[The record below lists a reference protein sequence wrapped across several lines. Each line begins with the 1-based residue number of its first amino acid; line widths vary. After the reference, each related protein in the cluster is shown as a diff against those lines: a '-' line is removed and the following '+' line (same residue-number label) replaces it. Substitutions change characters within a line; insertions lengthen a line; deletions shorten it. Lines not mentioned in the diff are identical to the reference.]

1 MAEIR
6 DLTLSVHQ
14 LVDFLLREGDI
25 DNRVYNSDTMA
36 MGSKIHAAFQHK
48 QGNEYL
54 SEVYL
59 KETFLREDA
68 KVTIEGRADGII
80 IGQKY
85 PIIDEIK
92 STVAPLDVFYNE
104 QKEWHLA
111 QAKCYALMYC
121 HDKKLDKAV
130 VRLTYISQIDDSR
143 MMKEFTYSVDELLS
157 DTIALIDEYLA
168 FQRQQ
173 FKHIEERNKSA
184 KTLKFP
190 YKDFRPGQREMAKY
204 AYSVAKKGGVFFC
217 EAPTG
222 IGKTMSTLYP
232 SVTAFGSTKNEKVFY
247 LTAKASG
254 RLSAFDAMTKLYEAG
269 FHGRDSLIMAK
280 DKICPNP
287 GAACNPDECP
297 FAKSYYSKLRAVTKE
312 ALETNQ
318 RFSTDFVRE
327 IARQYEMC
335 PFELQLDLSLWADV
349 IILDYN
355 YFFDPIV
362 YLQRYFDDTVDSSN
376 FVMLIDEAHNLIDR
390 GRSAYSESINTD
402 LITDVK
408 KSLKKHKVQKIKNAL
423 NKLKTSLEFEDL
435 NIGDSRRLTEIPKPV
450 VKALDAIQ
458 KAHIAMNKEPH
469 PSLGDSYAE
478 LGRRCHRFS
487 FIDENYAQNTTLYA
501 RRFGNNYSLEL
512 YCEDPSP
519 MLRDCLMKVK
529 GAVIFSATLQPIDY
543 YMDAL
548 LGDKSFPYLI
558 LPSPFPEENFDLM
571 IAPMVSTRYKDREKT
586 YDEVAKYLKEFV
598 SARTGNYFIYF
609 PSYEYLD
616 NIRPYLD
623 FGDADVFEQE
633 RDMNDDEK
641 TLFLSRFLPNPEN
654 TTVGLL
660 IIGGSF
666 SEGIDLVDDRLIGV
680 GVVGIGLA
688 QICFEKELIREFY
701 EKKNGNGFE
710 YSYMNPGVNKVMQAV
725 GRLIRSENDR
735 GAALLIDDRYMKSEY
750 RELFARTWKGYN
762 LVTSVEDVKENIHNF
777 YKKN

>member
-1 MAEIR
+1 MGGQKEI
-6 DLTLSVHQ
+6 TLSVHQ

-25 DNRVYNSDTMA
+25 DNRIYNSDTMA
-36 MGSKIHAAFQHK
+36 MGTKLHAAFQRK

-59 KETFLREDA
+59 KETFPVDDYI
-68 KVTIEGRADGII
+68 VTLEGRADGII
-80 IGQKY
+80 IGKEC
-85 PIIDEIK
+85 PIVDEIK
-92 STVAPLDVFYNE
+92 STVAPLEHFFNE

-121 HDKKLDKAV
+121 HKNKFEKAI
-130 VRLTYISQIDDSR
+130 VRLTYISQIDDSKMR
-143 MMKEFTYSVDELLS
+143 KEFTYTVDELLH
-157 DTIALIDEYLA
+157 DILALIDEYIS
-168 FQRQQ
+168 FQKMQLE
-173 FKHIEERNKSA
+173 HIEERNKSA
-184 KTLKFP
+184 KNLKFP

-204 AYSVAKKGGVFFC
+204 AYGVAKNGGVFFC

-232 SVTAFGSTKNEKVFY
+232 SVLAFASTKNEKVFY

-254 RLSAFDAMTKLYEAG
+254 RLSAFDAMTKLHDVG
-269 FHGRDSLIMAK
+269 FKGRDSLIMAK
-280 DKICPNP
+280 DKICPYP
-287 GAACNPDECP
+287 GSSCNPDECP
-297 FAKSYYSKLRAVTKE
+297 LAKGYYSKLRKVTKE
-312 ALETNQ
+312 ALEENK
-318 RFSTDFVRE
+318 RFSTDYVRQISE
-327 IARQYEMC
+327 INQMC

-349 IILDYN
+349 IIMDYN

-362 YLQRYFDDTVDSSN
+362 YLQRYFDITVDSSN
-376 FVMLIDEAHNLIDR
+376 YLILIDEAHNLVER
-390 GRSAYSESINTD
+390 GRSAYSEYINTD
-402 LITDVK
+402 LIDDVK
-408 KSLKKHKVQKIKNAL
+408 KSLKKTKVQKIKNAL
-423 NKLKTSLEFEDL
+423 NKLRTALEFEDL
-435 NIGDSRRLTEIPKPV
+435 KPGDSTRLTSIPKPV
-450 VKALDAIQ
+450 NKALESIQ
-458 KAHIAMNKEPH
+458 RAHIATLKEPH
-469 PSLGDSYAE
+469 PSLGEAYSE

-487 FIDENYAQNTTLYA
+487 FIDENFPENTSLYA
-501 RRFGNNYSLEL
+501 RRNGNNYSLEL

-529 GAVIFSATLQPIDY
+529 GAVIFSATLQPISY

-571 IAPMVSTRYKDREKT
+571 IAPMVSTRYKDRDKT
-586 YDEVAKYLKEFV
+586 YQEVANYLKEFV
-598 SARTGNYFIYF
+598 SAKTGNYFIYF
-609 PSYEYLD
+609 PSYEYLE
-616 NIRPYLD
+616 NIKPYLN
-623 FGDADVFEQE
+623 FGDADVYEQE

-654 TTVGLL
+654 TSIGLL

-680 GVVGIGLA
+680 AVVGIGLA

-725 GRLIRSENDR
+725 GRLIRSEYDR

-777 YKKN
+777 YKKK